1 MAALVLRGLRK
12 TFRSR
17 GRPAVDAVRGIDLE
31 LRSGELLGLLG
42 PSGCGK
48 STTLRMIA
56 GLETVTGG
64 DILVGGASVVGR
76 PAQARN
82 IGVAFENYALYP
94 PLSVAE
100 NLAFGLRARG
110 RGARGSR
117 AEIARKVAEI
127 AERVALT
134 DLLEARPAGLSSGQ
148 KQRVALARAL
158 IREPDV
164 LLLDEPLSHL
174 DAAQRD
180 TTRRELKRIQRDLGH
195 TTILVT
201 HDQEEALSLADR
213 IAVMK
218 DGVIQQL
225 GTPYEIYDSPAN
237 VFVADFVGEP
247 AINLLPGIATGDG
260 HARLSETVSFALPVE
275 VAAGREVVI
284 GIRPEDLRLSGGS
297 GGPGEG
303 GVRAPGEGGVPGNG
317 VPGEGRVPGNRMPGE
332 GGVPARVSAHEPL
345 LESGIATLSLEGV
358 VRPLVVVT
366 DPEVRLA
373 RDERVRVAAD
383 PALTH
388 VFDAETGDS
397 LR

>member
-1 MAALVLRGLRK
+1 MTGTGLELRELRK
-12 TFRSR
+12 TYTAR
-17 GRPAVDAVRGIDLE
+17 GRPAVDAVRGIDLS

-56 GLETVTGG
+56 GLESVTGG
-64 DILVGGASVVGR
+64 DILIGGTSVVER
-76 PAQARN
+76 PARQRN

-100 NLAFGLRARG
+100 NLAFGLKARRGAARG
-110 RGARGSR
+110 PKGDVERRVR
-117 AEIARKVAEI
+117 DI
-127 AERVALT
+127 AERVGLT
-134 DLLEARPAGLSSGQ
+134 GLLDARPAGLSSGQ
-148 KQRVALARAL
+148 KQRVSLARAL

-180 TTRRELKRIQRDLGH
+180 TTRRELKRIQKDLGH

-247 AINLLPGIATGDG
+247 ALTLLPGISGGDG
-260 HARLSETVSFALPVE
+260 HARLSDAVRVALPVPVE
-275 VAAGREVVI
+275 RGREVVV
-284 GIRPEDLRLSGGS
+284 GIRPEDVRLT
-297 GGPGEG
+297 GEG
-303 GVRAPGEGGVPGNG
+303 GL
-317 VPGEGRVPGNRMPGE
+317 
-332 GGVPARVSAHEPL
+332 PARVVAHEPL
-345 LESGIATLSLEGV
+345 LESGLATLALDGV
-358 VRPLVVVT
+358 ERPLVVLT
-366 DPEVRLA
+366 DPEVRLVH
-373 RDERVRVAAD
+373 DERVRVAAD
-383 PALTH
+383 PGHTH
-388 VFDAETGDS
+388 VFDAETGDA

>member
-1 MAALVLRGLRK
+1 MTELELRDLRK
-12 TFRSR
+12 TYQAR
-17 GRPAVDAVRGIDLE
+17 GRPGVDAVRGLDLA

-56 GLETVTGG
+56 GLEPVTGG
-64 DILVGGASVVGR
+64 DILVGGASVVER
-76 PAQARN
+76 PAQQRN

-100 NLAFGLRARG
+100 NLAFGLKARG
-110 RGARGSR
+110 RKARGDVD
-117 AEIARKVAEI
+117 RKVKEI
-127 AERVALT
+127 AERVGLT
-134 DLLEARPAGLSSGQ
+134 DLLDARPAGLSSGQ
-148 KQRVALARAL
+148 KQRVSLARAL

-180 TTRRELKRIQRDLGH
+180 TTRRELKRIQKDLGH

-247 AINLLPGIATGDG
+247 AITLLPGIADRDG
-260 HARLSETVSFALPVE
+260 YARLSDSVRIALPVP
-275 VAAGREVVI
+275 VDPGREVVV
-284 GIRPEDLRLSGGS
+284 GIRPEDVRLTAGDGL
-297 GGPGEG
+297 
-303 GVRAPGEGGVPGNG
+303 
-317 VPGEGRVPGNRMPGE
+317 
-332 GGVPARVSAHEPL
+332 PARVVAHEPL
-345 LESGIATLSLEGV
+345 LESGIATLALDGV
-358 VRPLVVVT
+358 ERHLVVLT

-373 RDERVRVAAD
+373 HDERVRVAAD
-383 PALTH
+383 LQYIH
-388 VFDAETGDS
+388 VFDAETGEA

>member
-1 MAALVLRGLRK
+1 MTELELRDLRK

-17 GRPAVDAVRGIDLE
+17 GRPPVDAVRGIDLA

-56 GLETVTGG
+56 GLESVSGG
-64 DILVGGASVVGR
+64 DILVGGTSVIDR

-94 PLSVAE
+94 PLTVAE
-100 NLAFGLRARG
+100 NLAFGLKARRGNARG
-110 RGARGSR
+110 DVQ
-117 AEIARKVAEI
+117 RKVAEI
-127 AERVALT
+127 ADRVDLT
-134 DLLEARPAGLSSGQ
+134 GILDARPAGLSSGQ
-148 KQRVALARAL
+148 KQRVSLARAL
-158 IREPDV
+158 VREPDV

-218 DGVIQQL
+218 DGVIQQI

-237 VFVADFVGEP
+237 LFVADFVGEP
-247 AINLLPGIATGDG
+247 AINLLPGTVADDG
-260 HARLSETVSFALPVE
+260 RARLSDSVHLALPVP
-275 VAAGREVVI
+275 VTQGREVVV
-284 GIRPEDLRLSGGS
+284 GVRPEDLRLT
-297 GGPGEG
+297 GEDG
-303 GVRAPGEGGVPGNG
+303 L
-317 VPGEGRVPGNRMPGE
+317 
-332 GGVPARVSAHEPL
+332 PARVVAHEPL
-345 LESGIATLSLEGV
+345 LEAGVATLALDGV
-358 VRPLVVVT
+358 ERPLVVLT
-366 DPEVRLA
+366 GPEARLA
-373 RDERVRVAAD
+373 HDEQVRVAAD
-383 PALTH
+383 TRLTH
-388 VFDAETGDS
+388 VFDAETGEL

>member
-1 MAALVLRGLRK
+1 MTGTGLELRELRK
-12 TFRSR
+12 TYRSR
-17 GRPAVDAVRGIDLE
+17 GRPSVDAVRGIDLT

-56 GLETVTGG
+56 GLESVTAG
-64 DILVGGASVVGR
+64 DILVGGASVVER
-76 PAQARN
+76 PAQQRN

-100 NLAFGLRARG
+100 NLAFGLKAR
-110 RGARGSR
+110 RGAARGSR
-117 AEIARKVAEI
+117 GDVERKVKDI
-127 AERVALT
+127 AERVGLT
-134 DLLEARPAGLSSGQ
+134 DLLGARPAGLSSGQ
-148 KQRVALARAL
+148 KQRVSLARAL

-180 TTRRELKRIQRDLGH
+180 STRRELKRIQKDLGH

-247 AINLLPGIATGDG
+247 AITLLPGIAGDG
-260 HARLSETVSFALPVE
+260 HARLSDAVRIALPVPVE
-275 VAAGREVVI
+275 EGRKVVV
-284 GIRPEDLRLSGGS
+284 GIRPEDVRLTA
-297 GGPGEG
+297 EG
-303 GVRAPGEGGVPGNG
+303 GL
-317 VPGEGRVPGNRMPGE
+317 
-332 GGVPARVSAHEPL
+332 PARVVAHEPL
-345 LESGIATLSLEGV
+345 LESGLATLALDGV
-358 VRPLVVVT
+358 ERHLVVLT

-373 RDERVRVAAD
+373 HDERVRVAAD
-383 PALTH
+383 PRHTH
-388 VFDAETGDS
+388 VFDAETGAS

>member
-1 MAALVLRGLRK
+1 MTELELRDLRK
-12 TFRSR
+12 TYRAR
-17 GRPAVDAVRGIDLE
+17 GRPGVDAVRGLDLA

-56 GLETVTGG
+56 GLESVTGG
-64 DILVGGASVVGR
+64 DILVGGASVVER
-76 PAQARN
+76 PAQQRN

-100 NLAFGLRARG
+100 NLAFGLKARG
-110 RGARGSR
+110 RKARGDVDH
-117 AEIARKVAEI
+117 KVKEI
-127 AERVALT
+127 AERVGLT
-134 DLLEARPAGLSSGQ
+134 DLLDARPAGLSSGQ
-148 KQRVALARAL
+148 KQRVSLARAL

-180 TTRRELKRIQRDLGH
+180 TTRRELKRIQKDLGH

-225 GTPYEIYDSPAN
+225 GTPYEVYDSPAN

-247 AINLLPGIATGDG
+247 AITLLPGIADGDG
-260 HARLSETVSFALPVE
+260 HARLSDSVRIALPVPVE
-275 VAAGREVVI
+275 EGREVVV
-284 GIRPEDLRLSGGS
+284 GIRPEDVRLTAE
-297 GGPGEG
+297 EG
-303 GVRAPGEGGVPGNG
+303 L
-317 VPGEGRVPGNRMPGE
+317 
-332 GGVPARVSAHEPL
+332 PARVVAHEPL
-345 LESGIATLSLEGV
+345 LESGLATLALDGV
-358 VRPLVVVT
+358 ERHLVVLT

-373 RDERVRVAAD
+373 HDERVRVAAD
-383 PALTH
+383 LRHTH
-388 VFDAETGDS
+388 AFDAETGEA

>member
-1 MAALVLRGLRK
+1 MTELELRELRK
-12 TFRSR
+12 TYRAR
-17 GRPAVDAVRGIDLE
+17 GRPAVDAVRGLDLD

-56 GLETVTGG
+56 GLESVTGG
-64 DILVGGASVVGR
+64 DIRVGGASVVR
-76 PAQARN
+76 LPAQRRN

-94 PLSVAE
+94 PLTVAE

-110 RGARGSR
+110 KAARGDVERRVS
-117 AEIARKVAEI
+117 EM
-127 AERVALT
+127 AERVGLT
-134 DLLEARPAGLSSGQ
+134 RLLDARPAGLSSGQ

-174 DAAQRD
+174 DAAERD
-180 TTRRELKRIQRDLGH
+180 ATRRELKRLQKDLGH

-218 DGVIQQL
+218 DGVIRQL
-225 GTPYEIYDSPAN
+225 GTPYEIYDHPAD

-247 AINLLPGIATGDG
+247 AINLLPGVAGDDG
-260 HARLSETVSFALPVE
+260 HARLAGSASVALPVP
-275 VAAGREVVI
+275 VAPGREVVV
-284 GIRPEDLRLSGGS
+284 GLRPEDLRL
-297 GGPGEG
+297 
-303 GVRAPGEGGVPGNG
+303 APDGL
-317 VPGEGRVPGNRMPGE
+317 
-332 GGVPARVSAHEPL
+332 PARVVAHEPL
-345 LESGIATLSLEGV
+345 LEAGIATLALDGV
-358 VRPLVVVT
+358 ERHLVVLT
-366 DPEVRLA
+366 GPEVRLGHG
-373 RDERVRVAAD
+373 ERVRVAAGF
-383 PALTH
+383 TH
-388 VFDAETGDS
+388 VFDAETGET

>member
-1 MAALVLRGLRK
+1 MTELELRDLRK
-12 TFRSR
+12 TYRAR
-17 GRPAVDAVRGIDLE
+17 GRPGVDAVRGLDLA

-56 GLETVTGG
+56 GLEPVTGG
-64 DILVGGASVVGR
+64 DILVGGASVVER
-76 PAQARN
+76 PARRRN

-100 NLAFGLRARG
+100 NLAFGLKARG
-110 RGARGSR
+110 RKDRGDVD
-117 AEIARKVAEI
+117 RKVREI
-127 AERVALT
+127 AERVGLT
-134 DLLEARPAGLSSGQ
+134 DLLDARPAGLSSGQ
-148 KQRVALARAL
+148 KQRVSLARAL

-180 TTRRELKRIQRDLGH
+180 TTRRELKRIQKDLGH
-195 TTILVT
+195 TAILVT

-225 GTPYEIYDSPAN
+225 GTPYEIYDSPAD

-247 AINLLPGIATGDG
+247 AITLLPGIADRDG
-260 HARLSETVSFALPVE
+260 RARLSDAVRIALPVP
-275 VAAGREVVI
+275 VDAGREVVV
-284 GIRPEDLRLSGGS
+284 GIRPEDVRLTA
-297 GGPGEG
+297 EG
-303 GVRAPGEGGVPGNG
+303 GL
-317 VPGEGRVPGNRMPGE
+317 
-332 GGVPARVSAHEPL
+332 PARVVAHEPL
-345 LESGIATLSLEGV
+345 LESGIATLALDGV
-358 VRPLVVVT
+358 ERHLVVLT

-373 RDERVRVAAD
+373 HDERIRVAAD
-383 PALTH
+383 LQHTH
-388 VFDAETGDS
+388 VFDAETGDR

>member
-1 MAALVLRGLRK
+1 MTELELRDLRK
-12 TFRSR
+12 TYRSR
-17 GRPAVDAVRGIDLE
+17 GRPAVDAVRGIDLA
-31 LRSGELLGLLG
+31 LHSGELLGLLG

-64 DILVGGASVVGR
+64 DILVGGASVVDR
-76 PAQARN
+76 PAQRRN

-94 PLSVAE
+94 PLNVAE
-100 NLAFGLRARG
+100 NLAFGLKAR
-110 RGARGSR
+110 RGSD
-117 AEIARKVAEI
+117 RKDVRRRVAEI
-127 AERVALT
+127 ADRVDLT
-134 DLLEARPAGLSSGQ
+134 GILDARPAGLSSGQ
-148 KQRVALARAL
+148 KQRVSLARAL

-180 TTRRELKRIQRDLGH
+180 TTRRELKRIQRDLDH

-247 AINLLPGIATGDG
+247 AINLLPGIATADG
-260 HARLSETVSFALPVE
+260 HARLSDAVRIALPVPVTE
-275 VAAGREVVI
+275 GREVVV
-284 GIRPEDLRLSGGS
+284 GIRPEDLRLTGD
-297 GGPGEG
+297 EG
-303 GVRAPGEGGVPGNG
+303 IPVKV
-317 VPGEGRVPGNRMPGE
+317 V
-332 GGVPARVSAHEPL
+332 AHEPL
-345 LESGIATLSLEGV
+345 LEAGIATLALDGV
-358 VRPLVVVT
+358 ERPLVVLT
-366 DPEVRLA
+366 DPEVRLTH
-373 RDERVRVAAD
+373 DEPVRVTAD
-383 PALTH
+383 ARLTH

>member
-1 MAALVLRGLRK
+1 MASGTGLELRELRK
-12 TFRSR
+12 TYRSR
-17 GRPAVDAVRGIDLE
+17 GRPGVDAVRGIDLN

-56 GLETVTGG
+56 GLESVTGG
-64 DILVGGASVVGR
+64 DILVGGTSVVER
-76 PAQARN
+76 PAQQRN

-100 NLAFGLRARG
+100 NLAFGLKARRRAARG
-110 RGARGSR
+110 DVD
-117 AEIARKVAEI
+117 RKVKEI
-127 AERVALT
+127 AERVGLT
-134 DLLEARPAGLSSGQ
+134 GLLDARPAGLSSGQ
-148 KQRVALARAL
+148 KQRVSLARAL

-180 TTRRELKRIQRDLGH
+180 TTRRELKRIQKDLGH

-247 AINLLPGIATGDG
+247 AITLLPGIADGDG
-260 HARLSETVSFALPVE
+260 HARLSDTVRIALPVA
-275 VAAGREVVI
+275 VDRGREVVV
-284 GIRPEDLRLSGGS
+284 GIRPEDVRLTA
-297 GGPGEG
+297 EG
-303 GVRAPGEGGVPGNG
+303 GL
-317 VPGEGRVPGNRMPGE
+317 
-332 GGVPARVSAHEPL
+332 PARVVAHEPL
-345 LESGIATLSLEGV
+345 LESGLATLALDGV
-358 VRPLVVVT
+358 ERHLVVLT

-373 RDERVRVAAD
+373 HDERVRVAAD
-383 PALTH
+383 PGHTH
-388 VFDAETGDS
+388 VFDTDTGAS

>member
-1 MAALVLRGLRK
+1 MTELELRDLRK
-12 TFRSR
+12 TYRAR
-17 GRPAVDAVRGIDLE
+17 GREPVPAVRGIDLA
-31 LRSGELLGLLG
+31 LRPGELLGLLG

-64 DILVGGASVVGR
+64 DILVGGVSVTGL
-76 PAQARN
+76 PAQRRN

-94 PLSVAE
+94 PLTVAE
-100 NLAFGLRARG
+100 NLAFGLRAR
-110 RGARGSR
+110 RGADR
-117 AEIARKVAEI
+117 ADVARRVKEI
-127 AERVALT
+127 AERVDLT
-134 DLLEARPAGLSSGQ
+134 DVLGARPAGLSSGQ
-148 KQRVALARAL
+148 KQRVSLARAL

-225 GTPYEIYDSPAN
+225 GTPYEIYDSPAT

-247 AINLLPGIATGDG
+247 AVNLLPGTATADG
-260 HARLSETVSFALPVE
+260 HARLSATARIALPVP
-275 VAAGREVVI
+275 VAAGREVVV
-284 GIRPEDLRLSGGS
+284 GVRPEDLALGGED
-297 GGPGEG
+297 GL
-303 GVRAPGEGGVPGNG
+303 A
-317 VPGEGRVPGNRMPGE
+317 
-332 GGVPARVSAHEPL
+332 ARVVAHEPL
-345 LESGIATLSLEGV
+345 LESGLATLAVEGV
-358 VRPLVVVT
+358 DRPLVVLT
-366 DPEVRLA
+366 GPEVRLA
-373 RDERVRVAAD
+373 HDDRVRVTAD
-383 PALTH
+383 PRRTH
-388 VFDAETGDS
+388 VFDAETGEA

>member
-1 MAALVLRGLRK
+1 MTGLELRELRK
-12 TFRSR
+12 TYRSR
-17 GRPAVDAVRGIDLE
+17 GRPAVDAVRGIDLN

-56 GLETVTGG
+56 GLESVTDG
-64 DILVGGASVVGR
+64 DILVGGASVVER
-76 PAQARN
+76 PAQQRN

-100 NLAFGLRARG
+100 NLAFGLKARRKAARG
-110 RGARGSR
+110 D
-117 AEIARKVAEI
+117 IDRKVKEI
-127 AERVALT
+127 AERVGLT
-134 DLLEARPAGLSSGQ
+134 DLLDARPAGLSSGQ
-148 KQRVALARAL
+148 KQRVSLARAL

-180 TTRRELKRIQRDLGH
+180 TTRRELKRIQKDLGH

-247 AINLLPGIATGDG
+247 AITLLPGIADGDG
-260 HARLSETVSFALPVE
+260 HARLSDAVRVALPVP
-275 VAAGREVVI
+275 VDRGREVVV
-284 GIRPEDLRLSGGS
+284 GIRPEDVRLTA
-297 GGPGEG
+297 EG
-303 GVRAPGEGGVPGNG
+303 GL
-317 VPGEGRVPGNRMPGE
+317 
-332 GGVPARVSAHEPL
+332 PARVVAHEPL
-345 LESGIATLSLEGV
+345 LESGLATLALDGV
-358 VRPLVVVT
+358 ERHLVVLT

-373 RDERVRVAAD
+373 HDDRVEVTAD
-383 PALTH
+383 PQHTH

>member
-1 MAALVLRGLRK
+1 MTGTGLQLRELRK
-12 TFRSR
+12 TYRSR
-17 GRPAVDAVRGIDLE
+17 GRPSVDAVRGIDLN

-56 GLETVTGG
+56 GLESVTGG
-64 DILVGGASVVGR
+64 DILVGGASVVER
-76 PAQARN
+76 PAQQRN

-100 NLAFGLRARG
+100 NLAFGLKARRRAARG
-110 RGARGSR
+110 DV
-117 AEIARKVAEI
+117 ERKVKEI
-127 AERVALT
+127 AERVGLT
-134 DLLEARPAGLSSGQ
+134 DLLDARPAGLSSGQ
-148 KQRVALARAL
+148 KQRVSLARAL

-180 TTRRELKRIQRDLGH
+180 TTRRELKRIQKDLGH

-247 AINLLPGIATGDG
+247 AITLLPGISGGDG
-260 HARLSETVSFALPVE
+260 HARLSDSVRIALPVP
-275 VAAGREVVI
+275 VDRGREVVV
-284 GIRPEDLRLSGGS
+284 GIRPEDVRLTA
-297 GGPGEG
+297 EG
-303 GVRAPGEGGVPGNG
+303 GL
-317 VPGEGRVPGNRMPGE
+317 
-332 GGVPARVSAHEPL
+332 PARVVAHEPL
-345 LESGIATLSLEGV
+345 LESGLATLALDGV
-358 VRPLVVVT
+358 ERHLVVLT

-373 RDERVRVAAD
+373 HDDRVRFAAD
-383 PALTH
+383 LQHTH
-388 VFDAETGDS
+388 VFDAETGEA

>member
-1 MAALVLRGLRK
+1 MTELVLRALRK
-12 TFRSR
+12 TYAVR
-17 GRPAVDAVRGIDLE
+17 GRPRVEAVRGIDLE

-56 GLETVTGG
+56 GLEEVTGG
-64 DILVGGASVVGR
+64 DILVGGASVVKV
-76 PAQARN
+76 PAQRRN

-94 PLSVAE
+94 PLTVAG
-100 NLAFGLRARG
+100 NLGFGLAARG
-110 RGARGSR
+110 TPR
-117 AEIARKVAEI
+117 AETDARVRDM
-127 AERVALT
+127 AERIGLT
-134 DLLEARPAGLSSGQ
+134 ELLDARPGGLSSGQ

-158 IREPDV
+158 IRAPDV

-180 TTRRELKRIQRDLGH
+180 TTRRELKRIQQDLGH

-237 VFVADFVGEP
+237 SFVADFVGEP
-247 AINLLPGIATGDG
+247 AINLLPGVADADG
-260 HARLSETVSFALPVE
+260 RVRLSDTVRLAVPVRL
-275 VAAGREVVI
+275 AAGREVVL
-284 GIRPEDLRLSGGS
+284 GIRPEDLRLGDPL
-297 GGPGEG
+297 PGG
-303 GVRAPGEGGVPGNG
+303 GVEGAGA
-317 VPGEGRVPGNRMPGE
+317 EGS
-332 GGVPARVSAHEPL
+332 VPAGVSAYEPL
-345 LESGIATLSLEGV
+345 LETGIATLTLPGV
-358 VRPLVVVT
+358 AEPLVVQT
-366 DPEVRLA
+366 GPEVRLD
-373 RDERVRVAAD
+373 RGDTVRVTAD
-383 PALTH
+383 PRLTH
-388 VFDAETGDS
+388 VFDTETGEV

>member
-1 MAALVLRGLRK
+1 MTELALRELCK
-12 TFRSR
+12 TYVSR
-17 GRPAVDAVRGIDLE
+17 GRPPVEAVRGIDLE

-56 GLETVTGG
+56 GLESVTAG
-64 DILVGGASVVGR
+64 DILVGGDSVVR
-76 PAQARN
+76 IPAQQRN

-94 PLSVAE
+94 PLTVAD
-100 NLAFGLRARG
+100 NLGFGLAARG
-110 RGARGSR
+110 RPRREVASRVRDMAERIGLTELLGARPG
-117 AEIARKVAEI
+117 
-127 AERVALT
+127 
-134 DLLEARPAGLSSGQ
+134 GLSSGQ

-180 TTRRELKRIQRDLGH
+180 TTRRELKRIQQDLGH

-237 VFVADFVGEP
+237 LFVADFVGEP
-247 AINLLPGIATGDG
+247 AINLLPGVVEAD
-260 HARLSETVSFALPVE
+260 ARVRLSDSVRLAVPVRL
-275 VAAGREVVI
+275 VVGREVVL
-284 GIRPEDLRLSGGS
+284 GIRPEDLRFAEPDEDPHAS
-297 GGPGEG
+297 
-303 GVRAPGEGGVPGNG
+303 VR
-317 VPGEGRVPGNRMPGE
+317 
-332 GGVPARVSAHEPL
+332 ARVSAHEPL
-345 LESGIATLSLEGV
+345 LESGIATLALDAVAE
-358 VRPLVVVT
+358 PLVVQT
-366 DPEVRLA
+366 GPEVRLD
-373 RDERVRVAAD
+373 RDETVRVTAD
-383 PALTH
+383 PQLTH
-388 VFDAETGDS
+388 VFDAETGEA

>member
-1 MAALVLRGLRK
+1 MTGLELRELRK
-12 TFRSR
+12 TYRSR
-17 GRPAVDAVRGIDLE
+17 GRPAVDAVRGIDLN
-31 LRSGELLGLLG
+31 LGSGELLGLLG

-56 GLETVTGG
+56 GLEPVTGG
-64 DILVGGASVVGR
+64 DILVGGASVVER
-76 PAQARN
+76 PAQQRN

-100 NLAFGLRARG
+100 NLAFGLMARG
-110 RGARGSR
+110 RKARGDVD
-117 AEIARKVAEI
+117 RKVTEI
-127 AERVALT
+127 AERVGLT
-134 DLLEARPAGLSSGQ
+134 DLLDARPAGLSSGQ
-148 KQRVALARAL
+148 KQRVSLARAL

-180 TTRRELKRIQRDLGH
+180 TTRRELKRIQQDLGH

-247 AINLLPGIATGDG
+247 AITLLPGIADRDG
-260 HARLSETVSFALPVE
+260 HARLSDAVRIALPVP
-275 VAAGREVVI
+275 VDAGREVVV
-284 GIRPEDLRLSGGS
+284 GIRPEDVRLTAEDGL
-297 GGPGEG
+297 
-303 GVRAPGEGGVPGNG
+303 
-317 VPGEGRVPGNRMPGE
+317 
-332 GGVPARVSAHEPL
+332 PARVVAHEPL
-345 LESGIATLSLEGV
+345 LESGIATLALDGV
-358 VRPLVVVT
+358 ERHLVVLT
-366 DPEVRLA
+366 DPEVRLSH
-373 RDERVRVAAD
+373 DERVRVAAD
-383 PALTH
+383 LQHTH
-388 VFDAETGDS
+388 VFDAETGDR

>member
-1 MAALVLRGLRK
+1 MTGLELRELRK
-12 TFRSR
+12 TYRSR
-17 GRPAVDAVRGIDLE
+17 GRPGVDAVRGIDLS

-56 GLETVTGG
+56 GLESVTGG
-64 DILVGGASVVGR
+64 DILVGGASVVER
-76 PAQARN
+76 PAQQRN

-100 NLAFGLRARG
+100 NLAFGLKARRRAARG
-110 RGARGSR
+110 DVD
-117 AEIARKVAEI
+117 RKVKEI
-127 AERVALT
+127 AERVGLT
-134 DLLEARPAGLSSGQ
+134 DLLDARPAGLSSGQ
-148 KQRVALARAL
+148 KQRVSLARAL

-180 TTRRELKRIQRDLGH
+180 TTRRELKRIQKDLGH

-247 AINLLPGIATGDG
+247 AITLLPGISGGDG
-260 HARLSETVSFALPVE
+260 HARLSDTVRVALPVP
-275 VAAGREVVI
+275 VDRGREVVV
-284 GIRPEDLRLSGGS
+284 GIRPEDVRLTA
-297 GGPGEG
+297 EG
-303 GVRAPGEGGVPGNG
+303 GL
-317 VPGEGRVPGNRMPGE
+317 
-332 GGVPARVSAHEPL
+332 PARVVAHEPL
-345 LESGIATLSLEGV
+345 LESGLATLALDGV
-358 VRPLVVVT
+358 ERHLVVLT
-366 DPEVRLA
+366 EPEVRLA
-373 RDERVRVAAD
+373 HDERVRVAAD
-383 PALTH
+383 PEHTR
-388 VFDAETGDS
+388 VFDAETGES

>member
-1 MAALVLRGLRK
+1 MTSGTGLELRELRK
-12 TFRSR
+12 TYRSR
-17 GRPAVDAVRGIDLE
+17 GRPSVDAVRGIDLS

-56 GLETVTGG
+56 GLESVTGG
-64 DILVGGASVVGR
+64 DILVGGASVTER
-76 PAQARN
+76 PAQQRN

-100 NLAFGLRARG
+100 NLAFGLKARRKAARG
-110 RGARGSR
+110 DVD
-117 AEIARKVAEI
+117 RKVREI
-127 AERVALT
+127 AERVGLT
-134 DLLEARPAGLSSGQ
+134 GLLDARPAGLSSGQ
-148 KQRVALARAL
+148 KQRVCLARAL

-180 TTRRELKRIQRDLGH
+180 TTRRELKRIQKDLGH

-247 AINLLPGIATGDG
+247 AITLLPGIATGDG
-260 HARLSETVSFALPVE
+260 HARLSDSVRIALPVPVE
-275 VAAGREVVI
+275 QGREVVV
-284 GIRPEDLRLSGGS
+284 GVRPEDVRLTA
-297 GGPGEG
+297 EG
-303 GVRAPGEGGVPGNG
+303 DL
-317 VPGEGRVPGNRMPGE
+317 
-332 GGVPARVSAHEPL
+332 PARVVAHEPL
-345 LESGIATLSLEGV
+345 LESGLATLALDGV
-358 VRPLVVVT
+358 ERHLVVLT
-366 DPEVRLA
+366 GPEVRLA
-373 RDERVRVAAD
+373 HDDRVRVAAD
-383 PALTH
+383 RRHTH
-388 VFDAETGDS
+388 VFDAETGDA

>member
-1 MAALVLRGLRK
+1 M
-12 TFRSR
+12 
-17 GRPAVDAVRGIDLE
+17 DAVRGIDLS

-56 GLETVTGG
+56 GLESVTGG
-64 DILVGGASVVGR
+64 DILVGGDSVVER
-76 PAQARN
+76 PAQRRN

-100 NLAFGLRARG
+100 NLAFGLKARKKA
-110 RGARGSR
+110 ARGSR
-117 AEIARKVAEI
+117 GDVDRKVKEI
-127 AERVALT
+127 AERVGLT
-134 DLLEARPAGLSSGQ
+134 DLLGARPAGLSSGQ
-148 KQRVALARAL
+148 KQRVSLARAL

-180 TTRRELKRIQRDLGH
+180 TTRRELKRIQQDLGH

-247 AINLLPGIATGDG
+247 AITLLPGIATGDG
-260 HARLSETVSFALPVE
+260 EARLSGSVRIALPVPVE
-275 VAAGREVVI
+275 QGREVVV
-284 GIRPEDLRLSGGS
+284 GIRPEDVSLTA
-297 GGPGEG
+297 EG
-303 GVRAPGEGGVPGNG
+303 GL
-317 VPGEGRVPGNRMPGE
+317 
-332 GGVPARVSAHEPL
+332 PARVVAHEPL
-345 LESGIATLSLEGV
+345 LESGLATLALEGV
-358 VRPLVVVT
+358 ERQLVVLT

-373 RDERVRVAAD
+373 HDERVRVAAD
-383 PALTH
+383 PQHTH
-388 VFDAETGDS
+388 VFDAETGAS

>member
-1 MAALVLRGLRK
+1 MTGTGLELRELRK
-12 TFRSR
+12 TYRSR
-17 GRPAVDAVRGIDLE
+17 GRPSVDAVRGIDLT

-56 GLETVTGG
+56 GLESVTGG
-64 DILVGGASVVGR
+64 DILVGGASVVER
-76 PAQARN
+76 PAQQRN

-100 NLAFGLRARG
+100 NLAFGLKAR
-110 RGARGSR
+110 RKAARGSR
-117 AEIARKVAEI
+117 GDVERRVKDI
-127 AERVALT
+127 AERVGLT
-134 DLLEARPAGLSSGQ
+134 DLLDARPAGLSSGQ
-148 KQRVALARAL
+148 KQRVSLARAL

-180 TTRRELKRIQRDLGH
+180 TTRRELKRIQKDLGH

-247 AINLLPGIATGDG
+247 AITLLPGIADGDG
-260 HARLSETVSFALPVE
+260 HARLSEAVRIALPVPVE
-275 VAAGREVVI
+275 RGREVVV
-284 GIRPEDLRLSGGS
+284 GVRPEDVRLTA
-297 GGPGEG
+297 EG
-303 GVRAPGEGGVPGNG
+303 GL
-317 VPGEGRVPGNRMPGE
+317 
-332 GGVPARVSAHEPL
+332 PARVVAHEPL
-345 LESGIATLSLEGV
+345 LESGLATVALDGV
-358 VRPLVVVT
+358 ERHLVVLT
-366 DPEVRLA
+366 APEVRLA
-373 RDERVRVAAD
+373 HDDRVRVAAD
-383 PALTH
+383 PAHTH

>member
-1 MAALVLRGLRK
+1 MTGLELRELRK
-12 TFRSR
+12 TYRSR
-17 GRPAVDAVRGIDLE
+17 GRPCVDAVRGIDLT

-56 GLETVTGG
+56 GLESVTGG
-64 DILVGGASVVGR
+64 DILVGGTSVVER
-76 PAQARN
+76 PAQRRN

-100 NLAFGLRARG
+100 NLTFGLKAR
-110 RGARGSR
+110 RGAGRGSR
-117 AEIARKVAEI
+117 GDVERKVKDI
-127 AERVALT
+127 AERVGLT
-134 DLLEARPAGLSSGQ
+134 ELLGARPAGLSSGQ
-148 KQRVALARAL
+148 KQRVSLARAL

-180 TTRRELKRIQRDLGH
+180 STRRELKRIQKDLGH

-247 AINLLPGIATGDG
+247 AITLLPGIAADG
-260 HARLSETVSFALPVE
+260 HARLSDTVRIALPVPVDE
-275 VAAGREVVI
+275 GREVVV
-284 GIRPEDLRLSGGS
+284 GIRPEDVRLTA
-297 GGPGEG
+297 EG
-303 GVRAPGEGGVPGNG
+303 TL
-317 VPGEGRVPGNRMPGE
+317 
-332 GGVPARVSAHEPL
+332 PARVVAHEPL
-345 LESGIATLSLEGV
+345 LESGLATLALDGV
-358 VRPLVVVT
+358 ERHLVVLT
-366 DPEVRLA
+366 EPEVRLA
-373 RDERVRVAAD
+373 HDERVRVAAD
-383 PALTH
+383 PRHTH
-388 VFDAETGDS
+388 VFDAETGAL

>member
-1 MAALVLRGLRK
+1 MTELELRDLRK
-12 TFRSR
+12 TFSAR
-17 GRPAVDAVRGIDLE
+17 GRPAVDAVRGIDLT

-64 DILVGGASVVGR
+64 DILVGGSSVTAR
-76 PAQARN
+76 PAQQRN

-94 PLSVAE
+94 PLTVAQ
-100 NLAFGLRARG
+100 NLAFGLKAR
-110 RGARGSR
+110 SR
-117 AEIARKVAEI
+117 ADRGDVDRKVKEI
-127 AERVALT
+127 AERVDLT
-134 DLLEARPAGLSSGQ
+134 SLLDAHPAGLSSGQ
-148 KQRVALARAL
+148 KQRVSLARAL

-247 AINLLPGIATGDG
+247 AINLLPGTVETDA
-260 HARLSETVSFALPVE
+260 HARLSPTVRIALPVP
-275 VAAGREVVI
+275 VATGRQVTV
-284 GIRPEDLRLSGGS
+284 GIRPEDLTLT
-297 GGPGEG
+297 GEDG
-303 GVRAPGEGGVPGNG
+303 L
-317 VPGEGRVPGNRMPGE
+317 
-332 GGVPARVSAHEPL
+332 PARVIAHEPL
-345 LESGIATLSLEGV
+345 LESGIATLTLDGV
-358 VRPLVVVT
+358 EKPLVVLT

-373 RDERVRVAAD
+373 HDDRVHVTAD
-383 PALTH
+383 PHLTH

>member
-1 MAALVLRGLRK
+1 MTELELRDLRK
-12 TFRSR
+12 TYRSR
-17 GRPAVDAVRGIDLE
+17 GRPPVDAVRGLDLA

-56 GLETVTGG
+56 GLEAVTGG
-64 DILVGGASVVGR
+64 DILVGGASVTDR
-76 PAQARN
+76 PAQRRN

-94 PLSVAE
+94 PLTVAE

-110 RGARGSR
+110 RRGDVDR
-117 AEIARKVAEI
+117 RVREM
-127 AERVALT
+127 AERIGLT
-134 DLLEARPAGLSSGQ
+134 DILDARPAGLSSGQ

-225 GTPYEIYDSPAN
+225 GTPYEIYDHPAT

-247 AINLLPGIATGDG
+247 AINLLPATATADG
-260 HARLSETVSFALPVE
+260 RAARLADALELPLPVRVE
-275 VAAGREVVI
+275 GGRELVV
-284 GIRPEDLRLSGGS
+284 GVRPEDLSLTGADGL
-297 GGPGEG
+297 
-303 GVRAPGEGGVPGNG
+303 
-317 VPGEGRVPGNRMPGE
+317 
-332 GGVPARVSAHEPL
+332 PARVLAHEPL
-345 LESGIATLSLEGV
+345 LESGLATLTLAGV
-358 VRPLVVVT
+358 DRPVT
-366 DPEVRLA
+366 VLTGPDVRLA
-373 RDERVRVAAD
+373 HDERVRLTAD
-383 PALTH
+383 PRLTH
-388 VFDAETGDS
+388 VFDAETGES
-397 LR
+397 QR

>member
-1 MAALVLRGLRK
+1 MTGLELRELRK
-12 TFRSR
+12 TYRSR
-17 GRPAVDAVRGIDLE
+17 GRPSVDAVRGIDLS
-31 LRSGELLGLLG
+31 LGSGELLGLLG

-56 GLETVTGG
+56 GLESVTGG
-64 DILVGGASVVGR
+64 DILVGGASVVER
-76 PAQARN
+76 PAQQRN

-100 NLAFGLRARG
+100 NLAFGLKARG
-110 RGARGSR
+110 RKARGDVDR
-117 AEIARKVAEI
+117 RVQEI
-127 AERVALT
+127 AERVGLT
-134 DLLEARPAGLSSGQ
+134 DLLDARPAGLSSGQ
-148 KQRVALARAL
+148 KQRVSLARAL

-180 TTRRELKRIQRDLGH
+180 TTRRELKRIQKDLGH

-247 AINLLPGIATGDG
+247 AITLLPGIADHDR
-260 HARLSETVSFALPVE
+260 HARLSDSVRIALPVPVE
-275 VAAGREVVI
+275 EGREVVV
-284 GIRPEDLRLSGGS
+284 GIRPEDVRLTAE
-297 GGPGEG
+297 EG
-303 GVRAPGEGGVPGNG
+303 L
-317 VPGEGRVPGNRMPGE
+317 
-332 GGVPARVSAHEPL
+332 PARVVAHEPL
-345 LESGIATLSLEGV
+345 LESGLATLALDGV
-358 VRPLVVVT
+358 ERHLVVLT

-373 RDERVRVAAD
+373 HDERVRVAAD
-383 PALTH
+383 LRHTH
-388 VFDAETGDS
+388 VFDAETGEA

>member
-1 MAALVLRGLRK
+1 MTELELRDLRK
-12 TFRSR
+12 TFSAR
-17 GRPAVDAVRGIDLE
+17 GRPAVEAVRGIDLT

-64 DILVGGASVVGR
+64 DILVGGSSVTAR
-76 PAQARN
+76 PARQRN

-94 PLSVAE
+94 PLTVAE
-100 NLAFGLRARG
+100 NLAFGLKAR
-110 RGARGSR
+110 SR
-117 AEIARKVAEI
+117 ADRGDVDRKVKEIAG
-127 AERVALT
+127 RVALT
-134 DLLEARPAGLSSGQ
+134 NLLDARPAGLSSGQ
-148 KQRVALARAL
+148 KQRVSLARAL

-247 AINLLPGIATGDG
+247 AINLLPGTTEADA
-260 HARLSETVSFALPVE
+260 HARLSATVRIALPLPVPE
-275 VAAGREVVI
+275 GREVVI
-284 GIRPEDLRLSGGS
+284 GIRPEDLSLTGD
-297 GGPGEG
+297 EG
-303 GVRAPGEGGVPGNG
+303 L
-317 VPGEGRVPGNRMPGE
+317 
-332 GGVPARVSAHEPL
+332 PARVVAHEPL
-345 LESGIATLSLEGV
+345 LESGIATLSLDGV
-358 VRPLVVVT
+358 DKPLVVLT
-366 DPEVRLA
+366 GSEVRLA
-373 RDERVRVAAD
+373 HDDRVHVTAD
-383 PALTH
+383 PHLTH

>member
-1 MAALVLRGLRK
+1 MTELALRALRK
-12 TFRSR
+12 TYTSR
-17 GRPAVDAVRGIDLE
+17 GRPPVEAVRGIDLE

-56 GLETVTGG
+56 GLEAVTGG
-64 DILVGGASVVGR
+64 DILVGGGSVVKV
-76 PAQARN
+76 PARRRN

-94 PLSVAE
+94 PLTVAE
-100 NLAFGLRARG
+100 NLGFGLAARRRPREEVAARVRGMAG
-110 RGARGSR
+110 RTG
-117 AEIARKVAEI
+117 
-127 AERVALT
+127 LT
-134 DLLEARPAGLSSGQ
+134 ELLDARPGGLSSGQ

-213 IAVMK
+213 IAVMR

-237 VFVADFVGEP
+237 LFVAGFVGEP
-247 AINLLPGIATGDG
+247 AINLLPGVADGDG
-260 HARLSETVSFALPVE
+260 RVRLSEGVRPAVPVRL
-275 VAAGREVVI
+275 AAGREVVL
-284 GIRPEDLRLSGGS
+284 GVRPEDLRLT
-297 GGPGEG
+297 GEDTAEA
-303 GVRAPGEGGVPGNG
+303 VRA
-317 VPGEGRVPGNRMPGE
+317 RVR
-332 GGVPARVSAHEPL
+332 AHEPL
-345 LESGIATLSLEGV
+345 LEAGIATLALDGV
-358 VRPLVVVT
+358 AEPLVVQT
-366 DPEVRLA
+366 GPEVRLD
-373 RDERVRVAAD
+373 RDETVRVSAD
-383 PALTH
+383 PRLTH
-388 VFDAETGDS
+388 VFDAETGEA

>member
-1 MAALVLRGLRK
+1 MTELELRDLRK
-12 TFRSR
+12 TFSAR
-17 GRPAVDAVRGIDLE
+17 GRPAVDAVRGIDLA

-64 DILVGGASVVGR
+64 DILVGGASVTAR
-76 PAQARN
+76 PAQQRN

-94 PLSVAE
+94 PLTVAQ
-100 NLAFGLRARG
+100 NLAFGLRAR
-110 RGARGSR
+110 RR
-117 AEIARKVAEI
+117 ADRADVDRKVKEI
-127 AERVALT
+127 AERVDLT
-134 DLLEARPAGLSSGQ
+134 AILDAHPAGLSSGQ
-148 KQRVALARAL
+148 KQRVSLARAL

-247 AINLLPGIATGDG
+247 SINLLPGIADTDA
-260 HARLSETVSFALPVE
+260 HARLSETVRIALPVP
-275 VAAGREVVI
+275 VAEGREVTV
-284 GIRPEDLRLSGGS
+284 GIRPEDLTLT
-297 GGPGEG
+297 GEDDG
-303 GVRAPGEGGVPGNG
+303 L
-317 VPGEGRVPGNRMPGE
+317 
-332 GGVPARVSAHEPL
+332 PARVVAHEPL
-345 LESGIATLSLEGV
+345 LESGIATLTLDGV
-358 VRPLVVVT
+358 DNPLVVLT

-373 RDERVRVAAD
+373 HGDRVHVAAD
-383 PALTH
+383 PHLTH

>member
-1 MAALVLRGLRK
+1 MTGTGLELRELRK
-12 TFRSR
+12 TYRSR
-17 GRPAVDAVRGIDLE
+17 GRPSVDAVRGIDLT

-56 GLETVTGG
+56 GLESVTGG
-64 DILVGGASVVGR
+64 DILVGGASVVER
-76 PAQARN
+76 PAQQRN

-100 NLAFGLRARG
+100 NLAFGLKAR
-110 RGARGSR
+110 RGAARGSR
-117 AEIARKVAEI
+117 GDVERKVKDI
-127 AERVALT
+127 AERVGLT
-134 DLLEARPAGLSSGQ
+134 DLLDARPAGLSSGQ
-148 KQRVALARAL
+148 KQRVSLARAL

-180 TTRRELKRIQRDLGH
+180 STRRELKRIQKDLGH

-247 AINLLPGIATGDG
+247 AITLLPGVSDGDG
-260 HARLSETVSFALPVE
+260 DARLSDTVRIALPVP
-275 VAAGREVVI
+275 VDRGREVVV
-284 GIRPEDLRLSGGS
+284 GIRPEDVRLTA
-297 GGPGEG
+297 EG
-303 GVRAPGEGGVPGNG
+303 GL
-317 VPGEGRVPGNRMPGE
+317 
-332 GGVPARVSAHEPL
+332 PARVVAHEPL
-345 LESGIATLSLEGV
+345 LESGLATLALDGV
-358 VRPLVVVT
+358 ERHLVVLT

-373 RDERVRVAAD
+373 HDDRVRVAAD
-383 PALTH
+383 PQHTH
-388 VFDAETGDS
+388 VFDAESGEA

>member
-1 MAALVLRGLRK
+1 MTELELRDLRK
-12 TFRSR
+12 TYRSR
-17 GRPAVDAVRGIDLE
+17 GRPAVDAVRGMDLA
-31 LRSGELLGLLG
+31 LHSGELLGLLG

-64 DILVGGASVVGR
+64 DILVDGASAVAL
-76 PAQARN
+76 PAQRRN

-94 PLSVAE
+94 PLTVAE
-100 NLAFGLRARG
+100 NLAFGLRAR
-110 RGARGSR
+110 RKRDR
-117 AEIARKVAEI
+117 KDVDRKVTEI
-127 AERVALT
+127 AERVDLT
-134 DLLEARPAGLSSGQ
+134 GILDARPAGLSSGQ
-148 KQRVALARAL
+148 KQRVSLARAL
-158 IREPDV
+158 VREPDV

-237 VFVADFVGEP
+237 LFVADFVGEP
-247 AINLLPGIATGDG
+247 AINLLPGIAAADG
-260 HARLSETVSFALPVE
+260 HARLSGSVRIALPVP
-275 VAAGREVVI
+275 VAEGRAVVV
-284 GIRPEDLRLSGGS
+284 GVRPEDLRLTG
-297 GGPGEG
+297 GEG
-303 GVRAPGEGGVPGNG
+303 
-317 VPGEGRVPGNRMPGE
+317 MPAK
-332 GGVPARVSAHEPL
+332 VVAHEPL
-345 LESGIATLSLEGV
+345 LEAGIATLALDGV
-358 VRPLVVVT
+358 EHALVVLT
-366 DPEVRLA
+366 DPEVRLTH
-373 RDERVRVAAD
+373 DERVRVTAD
-383 PALTH
+383 PGHTH